1 MSFREMLEKSD
12 KNCFEY
18 DGAYILISET
28 KAEIVYVR
36 EGKIKSS
43 YFKLKIPKRLKRH
56 EIIYLG

>member
-1 MSFREMLEKSD
+1 MLKKSD

-18 DGAYILISET
+18 DGAYILISENM
-28 KAEIVYVR
+28 AEIVYVR
-36 EGKIKSS
+36 EGQVKSS